1 MMADRVVPRS
11 PRRAGALAAS
21 VLAVAAIGLLASLGS
36 LGALAPGVLML
47 LPPLLLALVL
57 LAGRYPGERLIERWR
72 RARPRARQALAA
84 VLVPRRRPLQL
95 VRGGRL
101 IAAALAGR
109 APPLPV
115 AG

>member
-1 MMADRVVPRS
+1 MIADRVVPRS
-11 PRRAGALAAS
+11 AHHACALAVS

-47 LPPLLLALVL
+47 LPALLLALVL

-72 RARPRARQALAA
+72 RARPSARQALVA
-84 VLVPRRRPLQL
+84 VLAPGRRSPQL

-109 APPLPV
+109 APPRSV

>member
-11 PRRAGALAAS
+11 ARHACALAVA
-21 VLAVAAIGLLASLGS
+21 VLAVAAIGLLAA

-47 LPPLLLALVL
+47 LPALLLTLVL
-57 LAGRYPGERLIERWR
+57 VAGRYPGERLLERWR
-72 RARPRARQALAA
+72 RARPRVRRALAT
-84 VLVPRRRPLQL
+84 VLAPGRRPPQL

-109 APPLPV
+109 APPVFV